1 MTKITD
7 NYRIKMDEKTAVTN
21 VFNLVAKKY
30 DNPSLRFFSSCAEKL
45 VDHIKIKPGDKV
57 LDIATGTGMVAI
69 AAAQRLSNND
79 RVQAIDLSENMIQ
92 QARQNIKCAGLENV
106 DFHIMDAENLEFE
119 SNYFDVITCSYGLF
133 FIPDMSAA
141 LKSWLRV
148 LKPGGKIIFSSFAPS
163 AFQDLNNIFIAN
175 LAEYGV
181 TPPTPRWL
189 QLADEDLCKQI
200 LTDNGFTSVQI
211 AQSQLGYHLAEF
223 EHWWEAIQSAGY
235 RGLYEQLAQEH
246 RAEFKEKHAAD
257 IEKIKTSDGIWMDV
271 QTLFSMAV
279 KPQ

>member
-1 MTKITD
+1 
-7 NYRIKMDEKTAVTN
+7 MDEKTAVTN

-69 AAAQRLSNND
+69 AAAQRLSNNG

-92 QARQNIKCAGLENV
+92 QARQNLKCAGLENV

-189 QLADEDLCKQI
+189 QLSDEDLCKQI

-246 RAEFKEKHAAD
+246 RAEFKEKHEAD
-257 IEKIKTSDGIWMDV
+257 IDKIKTSDGIWMDV

-279 KPQ
+279 KPE